1 MHFRYA
7 LVLLSLLSSIPV
19 LAASV
24 KIDPRDILPNTV
36 DSTEFGSLN
45 GARSNLQTQID
56 NILAA
61 SVKIDP
67 RDILPNTVDSTEFG
81 SLNGARSNLQTQIDN
96 IGFSSTQTLQTV
108 TARGS
113 NTTAN
118 VVLAGYW
125 TRIGISDGTETWTGV
140 TAGLNLGYNTGAR
153 TNIGTGAINSGVVVS
168 PGLQYASGSGSENHG
183 RVYNSGSQ
191 IVTGSGSENH
201 GVVTQSGV
209 QTNGGRGSLNFGSVH
224 GGIQY
229 ITGDGSANFGDT
241 GAGEYQTNTA
251 TAAFNFGSKNVN
263 SHDYSAVFG
272 YGVNSFDTNSAV
284 ARVFYATQAFMPTA
298 SNAVDLGSAAFPFRD
313 LYIGSNSLWMAGVRM
328 LTISNGQAVVGLPV
342 ADSTGTAYLKADGS
356 VVWTGNQ
363 NAGGKSVT
371 NFSGLAGAGP
381 VALTSAN
388 MSLGSADATQ
398 AKLYVTGEAG
408 YYTNKPLVVLNRT
421 PTATGNIFQ
430 WSTNNVSFGYIGAD
444 GRIYTTIDPASQ
456 APAANEY
463 ATAGWVRGL
472 AVQGA
477 AWYYTATLTNVWFQP
492 TNGTVLLSAAQPA
505 SPFTNNIPSPVP
517 ASTYLAAGMS
527 TNTYTAVKSPVT
539 FSMYLAR
546 VGGNS
551 SSVIPV
557 HPEMYYVYEG
567 TTNLLG
573 DWEVPSQNVNST
585 TPTLFMWTIAFSEP
599 AVTGAVR
606 YVGRLKSG
614 TPTGSAA
621 GLAIYGGGTFSS
633 YMSIPSASG
642 TGDHNSLSGLQGGT
656 SSEYY
661 HLTQADHVVLTNN
674 VQGFT
679 LLVQDPTNGIAYWMA
694 NPFGTR
700 SCTIT
705 EAFVKSH
712 GMTGTVDLVSQHR
725 TQAWYTYASVT
736 NGVAA
741 NSTGTAQT
749 SFAGP
754 AAVTNG
760 MMVGFVPQNLSA
772 FAATN
777 MLRVDFTIRCP

>member
-1 MHFRYA
+1 
-7 LVLLSLLSSIPV
+7 
-19 LAASV
+19 
-24 KIDPRDILPNTV
+24 
-36 DSTEFGSLN
+36 
-45 GARSNLQTQID
+45 
-56 NILAA
+56 
-61 SVKIDP
+61 
-67 RDILPNTVDSTEFG
+67 
-81 SLNGARSNLQTQIDN
+81 
-96 IGFSSTQTLQTV
+96 
-108 TARGS
+108 
-113 NTTAN
+113 
-118 VVLAGYW
+118 
-125 TRIGISDGTETWTGV
+125 
-140 TAGLNLGYNTGAR
+140 
-153 TNIGTGAINSGVVVS
+153 
-168 PGLQYASGSGSENHG
+168 
-183 RVYNSGSQ
+183 
-191 IVTGSGSENH
+191 
-201 GVVTQSGV
+201 
-209 QTNGGRGSLNFGSVH
+209 
-224 GGIQY
+224 
-229 ITGDGSANFGDT
+229 
-241 GAGEYQTNTA
+241 
-251 TAAFNFGSKNVN
+251 
-263 SHDYSAVFG
+263 
-272 YGVNSFDTNSAV
+272 
-284 ARVFYATQAFMPTA
+284 
-298 SNAVDLGSAAFPFRD
+298 
-313 LYIGSNSLWMAGVRM
+313 
-328 LTISNGQAVVGLPV
+328 
-342 ADSTGTAYLKADGS
+342 
-356 VVWTGNQ
+356 
-363 NAGGKSVT
+363 
-371 NFSGLAGAGP
+371 
-381 VALTSAN
+381 
-388 MSLGSADATQ
+388 
-398 AKLYVTGEAG
+398 
-408 YYTNKPLVVLNRT
+408 
-421 PTATGNIFQ
+421 
-430 WSTNNVSFGYIGAD
+430 
-444 GRIYTTIDPASQ
+444 
-456 APAANEY
+456 
-463 ATAGWVRGL
+463 
-472 AVQGA
+472 
-477 AWYYTATLTNVWFQP
+477 
-492 TNGTVLLSAAQPA
+492 
-505 SPFTNNIPSPVP
+505 
-517 ASTYLAAGMS
+517 MS